1 LGVEILVDTKD
12 PAHVILLERWA
23 STEADAA
30 YREWRAGAGAT
41 DLGSLLASPPVIS
54 PFETASE
61 V

>member
-1 LGVEILVDTKD
+1 
-12 PAHVILLERWA
+12 LLERWA

-54 PFETASE
+54 SFETANE